1 MEEDFTRYL
10 TAASRRISEAH
21 KPPID
26 AREWPGLGSLIKKKL
41 KSQPVPL
48 LCVSS

>member
-26 AREWPGLGSLIKKKL
+26 ARETICEIGMSLA
-41 KSQPVPL
+41 
-48 LCVSS
+48 